1 MSLPNQKPGNAT
13 MANPSSS
20 PSRASATS
28 GAVAVLSSDADLL
41 AAAQRA
47 TGREHELLT
56 ISSETDLGSQLVS
69 GKAGAVLIDS
79 AAVHEPID
87 VFADRLKKQFPDL
100 VLVVAGGPDDQ
111 TRLSKQIT
119 SGVVY
124 RFLHRPVSEQRIRLF
139 LEAALR
145 RHDVEHAEHAS
156 APPPPAAAAAAKR
169 PVKPN
174 LPLLAGGALALLLV
188 VGGIWFALRGEQEP
202 QAVAPPPAAQ
212 DAATTTSARIAALLA
227 EADAAYAKGDW
238 VSPDGASAADKYRA
252 VLALDA
258 NNSRART
265 GLDLVLDK
273 LLSEAESAL
282 LAENVELAEQRVAA
296 VGALSPG
303 NARAAFLTVQVRKE
317 RERGALT
324 RAREN
329 ARTSAGN
336 EQAAA
341 FLRSANQRLRS
352 GNLVEPAEDNA
363 RFYIEAARGLTPDD
377 PAIAR
382 LTRSLQTAML
392 ERARAAAT
400 QGNAGDAEFWL
411 ANAQEAGA
419 ARTAVT
425 DIRRTLQQTQVTARA
440 DNITRL
446 TQSFQQ
452 ALAADRLVAPEG
464 DSAKSYWRAL
474 ADADVAHP
482 ATVQGR
488 QSLGA
493 EIVREAR
500 IALGRNDLSGTEKWL
515 AHARDI
521 GFSNDELAA
530 TARDLAAAR
539 SRAVGSAPAAT
550 QTGPRGTGVVAA
562 SVLERTQYFAPR
574 YPTNARD
581 RGTAGWVDLEFT
593 VQTDGS
599 VADVTAIA
607 AEPVGVF
614 EQAAIGAVRRWRYR
628 PVIVDGAPVEQ
639 RVRLRLRFELQE

>member
-1 MSLPNQKPGNAT
+1 

-20 PSRASATS
+20 PSRAGATS

-56 ISSETDLGSQLVS
+56 VSSETDLGSQLVS

-156 APPPPAAAAAAKR
+156 APPPAAAAAAKR

-258 NNSRART
+258 SNSRART

-282 LAENVELAEQRVAA
+282 
-296 VGALSPG
+296 
-303 NARAAFLTVQVRKE
+303 
-317 RERGALT
+317 RGALT